1 MYLAALHA
9 LSGYIFCSD
18 NARIDLSALQGMH
31 KAWVET
37 RRPLAYFTSGWSLVG
52 LGSTSLM
59 VTSNIVWWTFV
70 LKHVPA
76 FDINIRYNVYKDL
89 NDQARIL
96 QLNGDG
102 SELNEAFKAFS
113 SLQSLVQTLSWYY
126 ALNGINILLVIAR
139 ILNLMHFQP
148 RLGVVTRS
156 LLLAGPDLLHFTI
169 VAGIVFVGYAM
180 MAHVIFGNV
189 IEKFSTFRLSID
201 TCFEMLL
208 GEIGVN
214 EDLKALTGLQGLAG
228 MCINANFGQW
238 QGSLVPL
245 ANST

>member
-1 MYLAALHA
+1 M
-9 LSGYIFCSD
+9 I
-18 NARIDLSALQGMH
+18 
-31 KAWVET
+31 
-37 RRPLAYFTSGWSLVG
+37 
-52 LGSTSLM
+52 
-59 VTSNIVWWTFV
+59 TSNIVWWTFV
-70 LKHVPA
+70 LRDVPA
-76 FDINIRYNVYKDL
+76 FDIDIRYDVYANL
-89 NDQARIL
+89 NAQARIMRF
-96 QLNGDG
+96 NGDG
-102 SELNEAFKAFS
+102 GELSNAYAAFS
-113 SLQSLVQTLSWYY
+113 NLQYLVQTLSWYY

-189 IEKFSTFRLSID
+189 IEKFATFRLSID

-208 GEIGVN
+208 GEISVN

-228 MCINANFGQW
+228 AQLH
-238 QGSLVPL
+238 SLCHTDLLRV
-245 ANST
+245 AR